1 LKVIICVEQQW
12 KDERI
17 SWDPAQFCGIT
28 EISVPKSILWRP
40 DLFIY
45 EIFRN
50 ERQKQN
56 PYILVSH
63 DGTVFYDEDMR
74 VISTCKMD
82 VHKFPFDTQEC
93 SLSIGSAIHCVKEI
107 RIFPFSNSSRATQFS
122 REVMKTQG
130 EWEFLKMSVE
140 SANISLYDRR
150 WELLVYKVTIKR
162 RPLLHVINFLLPI
175 LFFLILDLASF
186 FIADHRGEKLG
197 FKVTVLL
204 AISVLLLILNDILPS
219 MSNKTPLIATY
230 CIVIFALMLLSLL
243 ETILVT
249 YLIDKDS
256 EDELGLCDSGEEKNK
271 QMKTKDC
278 STDPAKFKLKNK
290 MAAAAATESVKVN
303 NSDHSRDAS
312 ALLSELKKLQN
323 MMHQHFGPRE
333 ERVKSVLFCTIIKIY
348 AGLKLKLKQSLRI
361 QLTILYSRDIPIHD
375 VLNYLNLTSSNE
387 LYSMTRPV
395 KNYKNPTLVSLEVLL
410 YAILDV
416 IEKDQKFIPYV
427 WTVTRWNNEYI
438 SWDPDEF
445 CGIDN
450 VSLPTEILWK
460 PDLTIEE
467 IISDG
472 AAHKM
477 MEKRTI
483 VLEKKAVPATMSL
496 FVCRTEKDKAPPSP
510 YLTINNKGEV
520 EVQNDQ
526 VLVSTCRMHIYK
538 FPFDTRE
545 IRLQPSDNSSEATEW
560 SREVM
565 RTQYEWLFIDMI
577 VTANNATISTDQD
590 LVIYTITMKRRSL
603 LYIVN
608 FLLPDRR
615 LNLSKYRETG
625 IFFEFSYSRPNY
637 STTILLTLSWFK
649 NISSIISFYCGFV
662 YNVSSSETGE
672 ILPGAQERETEQSFF
687 SYIWIYLRWD
697 NQHIW
702 WDPEQ
707 FCGLETEQDKP
718 SPSPYLN
725 IKSHGWVEF
734 RNDQVVISFCKMQ
747 VYRFPFDIQSCNISF
762 KSIMHPSEP
771 PHFTGEEIAL
781 FYNSND
787 TEITEES
794 REAMQTQF
802 EWLFLSMTVTNETVN
817 HFGFN
822 QTMIIYTINMKR
834 RSVLY
839 IANFLLPVFFL
850 LCLDFGSFLM
860 SDTGGEKVGFKIT
873 LLL

>member
-1 LKVIICVEQQW
+1 MRIKDCPSNSRLRKAPEMMHISFFLLVIITGGVSCKVCSYQDVLDYLNLTVDTNVFKMTRPVLDHTHTTVVKTDMILYAILSVVEKTQTFVPFVWVSVQW

-45 EIFRN
+45 EMI
-50 ERQKQN
+50 EKDDSPQN

-278 STDPAKFKLKNK
+278 STEIKKQNGCSCSHRVCEGEKQHELLTVDD
-290 MAAAAATESVKVN
+290 EVN

-333 ERVKSVLFCTIIKIY
+333 ERVKSVFWARRINRLFFIFY
-348 AGLKLKLKQSLRI
+348 V
-361 QLTILYSRDIPIHD
+361 LT
-375 VLNYLNLTSSNE
+375 VL
-387 LYSMTRPV
+387 
-395 KNYKNPTLVSLEVLL
+395 
-410 YAILDV
+410 
-416 IEKDQKFIPYV
+416 
-427 WTVTRWNNEYI
+427 
-438 SWDPDEF
+438 
-445 CGIDN
+445 
-450 VSLPTEILWK
+450 
-460 PDLTIEE
+460 
-467 IISDG
+467 
-472 AAHKM
+472 
-477 MEKRTI
+477 
-483 VLEKKAVPATMSL
+483 
-496 FVCRTEKDKAPPSP
+496 
-510 YLTINNKGEV
+510 
-520 EVQNDQ
+520 
-526 VLVSTCRMHIYK
+526 
-538 FPFDTRE
+538 
-545 IRLQPSDNSSEATEW
+545 
-560 SREVM
+560 
-565 RTQYEWLFIDMI
+565 
-577 VTANNATISTDQD
+577 
-590 LVIYTITMKRRSL
+590 
-603 LYIVN
+603 
-608 FLLPDRR
+608 
-615 LNLSKYRETG
+615 
-625 IFFEFSYSRPNY
+625 
-637 STTILLTLSWFK
+637 
-649 NISSIISFYCGFV
+649 
-662 YNVSSSETGE
+662 
-672 ILPGAQERETEQSFF
+672 
-687 SYIWIYLRWD
+687 
-697 NQHIW
+697 
-702 WDPEQ
+702 
-707 FCGLETEQDKP
+707 
-718 SPSPYLN
+718 
-725 IKSHGWVEF
+725 
-734 RNDQVVISFCKMQ
+734 
-747 VYRFPFDIQSCNISF
+747 
-762 KSIMHPSEP
+762 
-771 PHFTGEEIAL
+771 
-781 FYNSND
+781 
-787 TEITEES
+787 
-794 REAMQTQF
+794 
-802 EWLFLSMTVTNETVN
+802 LFLS
-817 HFGFN
+817 F
-822 QTMIIYTINMKR
+822 I
-834 RSVLY
+834 
-839 IANFLLPVFFL
+839 
-850 LCLDFGSFLM
+850 LM
-860 SDTGGEKVGFKIT
+860 EWYS
-873 LLL
+873 